1 MKRFVFC
8 AVLLASSATALAS
21 DLALSIVVGQPG
33 FYGQIELGDYPPPR
47 VVYRRP
53 LIVEYVD
60 VDRPPIYLRVPPAH
74 ARNWKKHCRAYGA
87 CGERV
92 YFVQNSWYQNE
103 YVPRYRQR
111 QGERRDEHWNDARGA
126 PRGYGPD
133 DHRERQDD
141 HRERGRGQ
149 QR

>member
-8 AVLLASSATALAS
+8 AVLLASSATVLAS

-53 LIVEYVD
+53 LIVERVD
-60 VDRPPIYLRVPPAH
+60 FDRPPIYLRVPPGH
-74 ARNWKKHCRAYGA
+74 ASNWKKHCRAYGA

-111 QGERRDEHWNDARGA
+111 QGERRDEHWNDARG
-126 PRGYGPD
+126 YGPDDRRERPD
-133 DHRERQDD
+133 DHRERNQ
-141 HRERGRGQ
+141 GRGHP
-149 QR
+149 R